1 MRGLKL
7 LLCLLLFRL
16 LSRIFYRCVDWNVNC
31 CCHIVIN
38 QSRIF
43 YRCVDWNIKIL
54 TRFYP
59 ITGRIFYR
67 CVDWNYRLYDL
78 ANGVAC
84 RIFYRCVDWNLV
96 NETQLASL
104 AESHL
109 LQMRGLKLFEQ
120 QWRAFGVYVA
130 SFTDAWI
137 ETIVNMSVALILS
150 VASFTD
156 AWIET
161 ISEGVTDKP
170 EISRIFYRCVDW
182 NSEKSVWWNGKK
194 MSHLLQMRGLKHI
207 AFAQKLNPGESHL
220 LQMRGLKR
228 WLQRD

>member
-1 MRGLKL
+1 MHFNVISSVASFTDAWIETSYLKSKEYETVSHLLQMRGLKL

-84 RIFYRCVDWNLV
+84 RIFYRCVDWNV
-96 NETQLASL
+96 NLICSYFSSVCRIFYRCVDWNTEETKRADNE
-104 AESHL
+104 AKSHL
-109 LQMRGLKLFEQ
+109 LQMRGLK
-120 QWRAFGVYVA
+120 
-130 SFTDAWI
+130 
-137 ETIVNMSVALILS
+137 
-150 VASFTD
+150 
-156 AWIET
+156 
-161 ISEGVTDKP
+161 
-170 EISRIFYRCVDW
+170 
-182 NSEKSVWWNGKK
+182 
-194 MSHLLQMRGLKHI
+194 
-207 AFAQKLNPGESHL
+207 PG
-220 LQMRGLKR
+220 R
-228 WLQRD
+228 